1 MTETTSAPSSVLGA
15 ESPAATGCSENP
27 QGTVLGEAPAENKA
41 LLDSAIKGGVDYDG
55 LVAARLG
62 VSAGLFAALRVRHFP
77 TAVHSLRVAL
87 MCSAWAKWRE
97 MAEED
102 QRELEV
108 AALLHDVG
116 LIGLPDQILLKPG
129 PLSAEEILYVDRA
142 RLMSVEIL
150 RRVTDNQ
157 NILRIVENVPAWFD
171 ASRAGYSAWGRAIP
185 LASRMI
191 AIVEAFDAMTTDH
204 LYRPAMSVERAIAE
218 LYRAAGRQFDPE
230 LVQEFVDFYQ
240 RGLEAVKDEVARG
253 WLVDLDPEAVNHLWR
268 WVSPTQTILPPELE
282 TVFQHRLLQNM
293 RDGVIFI
300 DTQEL
305 ILQWNPGAERLSGI
319 MAEAVR
325 SRKWSPTILGLRSE
339 RGQPLGE
346 ADCPVLTALRC
357 GTQVLRRLTMLGRNQ
372 EPVPVDVHAAP
383 VVLQDGTI
391 LGVVVIIHDA
401 SPEISL
407 EQRLEYF
414 RERVTRDPLTDLA
427 NRAEFDRM
435 LPLFVEQYHRRGI
448 PFSLMIC
455 DLDRFKQVNDTF
467 GHQAGDDAIRTLA
480 AILRRFSRS
489 GDLVARY
496 GGEEFVM
503 VCAACDIAT
512 ATRRAEEIRQA
523 LAQTPQ
529 PRLAGR
535 VVTASFGVTEV
546 QPGDTPETILRR
558 ADRALLMA
566 KSKGRN
572 TVVQLGVGN
581 HGDGPQPV
589 ARRSWW
595 GRTTSDT
602 VVRQTLFSPIPLSLA
617 IEKLHGFIADH
628 QARIVKVQGN
638 HLELEIEAKNP
649 LRTRRRSD
657 RPVFFT
663 MQIAMGEERPARE
676 GGAVRSR
683 FEITVWP
690 TTGRERRRRE
700 LAARLEEILVSFRS
714 YLSITERDEAGLPS
728 DGRTWRSW
736 LPTGWWRRLGEAVK
750 GRSRRLWGEA

>member
-1 MTETTSAPSSVLGA
+1 MTETSSPSSSVVGA
-15 ESPAATGCSENP
+15 ELLLTSSGPEGTRGETPGAASVEN
-27 QGTVLGEAPAENKA
+27 N
-41 LLDSAIKGGVDYDG
+41 LLLSSAIKTGIDYDE

-62 VSAGLFAALRVRHFP
+62 VSAGLFAALRIRHFP

-87 MCSAWAKWRE
+87 MCSAWAKWRGMSAQE
-97 MAEED
+97 
-102 QRELEV
+102 QQELEV

-157 NILRIVENVPAWFD
+157 NLLRIVENVPAWFD

-185 LASRMI
+185 LASRLI

-218 LYRAAGRQFDPE
+218 LYRAAGRQFDTE
-230 LVQEFVDFYQ
+230 LVQEFVEFYHK
-240 RGLEAVKDEVARG
+240 GLESTKEEVARS
-253 WLVDLDPEAVNHLWR
+253 WLVDLDAETVNHLWR

-282 TVFQHRLLQNM
+282 TVFQHCLLNNM
-293 RDGVIFI
+293 RDGVIFV
-300 DTQEL
+300 DTQGL

-325 SRKWSPTILGLRSE
+325 SRKWSPAILGLRSE

-346 ADCPVLTALRC
+346 NDCPVITALRC

-372 EPVPVDVHAAP
+372 QGVPVDVHAAP

-435 LPLFVEQYHRRGI
+435 LPLFVEQYQRRGI
-448 PFSLMIC
+448 PFSLVIC

-480 AILRRFSRS
+480 AILRRYSRS

-503 VCAACDIAT
+503 LCAACDIAT

-529 PRLAGR
+529 PRLGGR
-535 VVTASFGVTEV
+535 AVTASFGVTEV

-581 HGDGPQPV
+581 SGEIPSPPT
-589 ARRSWW
+589 RRSWW
-595 GRTTSDT
+595 NWASSDT
-602 VVRQTLFSPIPLSLA
+602 VVQQTLFSPMPLAPA

-638 HLELEIEAKNP
+638 HLELEIEAQNP
-649 LRTRRRSD
+649 LRSRRRSD

-663 MQIAMGEERPARE
+663 MRITMSEEPPPKD
-676 GGAVRSR
+676 GGPVRSR
-683 FEITVWP
+683 FDITIWP

-700 LAARLEEILVSFRS
+700 LASRRDELLASFRS
-714 YLSITERDEAGLPS
+714 YLAICHTDEPREVSGKRL
-728 DGRTWRSW
+728 WRLW
-736 LPTGWWRRLGEAVK
+736 LPKWWLKRTEK
-750 GRSRRLWGEA
+750 SGRPVS